1 MSYTRLSAHEREEIA
16 VGFAAQRTY
25 EAIAADLGRHKSTI
39 WREARRGGGWPHY
52 RAHQGQAYARQQA
65 RTAHCRPLLLP
76 AQPDLLALV
85 QQCLKRRWSPQ
96 QIQHWLRDHHPSL
109 PPVSHETIYRYLYA
123 LPRGELRREL
133 IAHLRQGR
141 VQRRAKH
148 KPSDGRGQLT
158 DRTPLAQRPAEVDG
172 RAVPGH
178 WEGDLIL
185 GTGNRS
191 AIGTLVERSSRL
203 VLLVHL
209 PTKDAASVATA
220 FARRLR
226 ALPATLC
233 KTLTYDQ
240 GKEMARHVDFTLAT
254 GMTVYFCD
262 PHSPWQRGTNENTN
276 GLIRDFFPKGTDFSS
291 ISPQQLSFVQQALNE
306 RPRKTLDWKTPKE
319 VFANLIQVDHQVALA
334 T

>member
-1 MSYTRLSAHEREEIA
+1 MSYTRLTAHEREEIA
-16 VGFAAQRTY
+16 LGFAAERTY
-25 EAIAADLGRHKSTI
+25 EAIAADLGRSKSTI
-39 WREARRGGGWPHY
+39 WREARRGGGWQQY
-52 RAHQGQAYARQQA
+52 RAHQGQAAAEYQA
-65 RTAHCRPLLLP
+65 RTAHRRPQLLP
-76 AQPDLLALV
+76 AQPPLLALV
-85 QQCLKRRWSPQ
+85 QQGLKRRWSPQ
-96 QIQHWLRDHHPSL
+96 QIQHWLRQEHPTL

-123 LPRGELRREL
+123 LPRGALRREL

-141 VQRRAKH
+141 LLRRAKH
-148 KPSDGRGQLT
+148 QTPDGRGQIA
-158 DRTPLAQRPAEVDG
+158 DRTPLAERPAEVED

-185 GTGNRS
+185 GAGNRS

-209 PTKDAASVATA
+209 PKKDAVSVAAA

-240 GKEMARHVDFTLAT
+240 GKEMARHLDFTIAT
-254 GMTVYFCD
+254 GMKVYFCD

-276 GLIRDFFPKGTDFSS
+276 GLIRDFFPKGTDFST
-291 ISPQQLSFVQQALNE
+291 ISHQQLSFVQQALNE
-306 RPRKTLDWKTPKE
+306 RPRKTLDWKTPKQ
-319 VFANLIQVDHQVALA
+319 VFANLIQADLQVALA